1 MNMII
6 DEANREKHDNID
18 FTIIAAFTSESFV
31 IISTFVGSQLDDFQ
45 PIEIFLFPMSF
56 RIGEIGDKSSSNE
69 EAMLICIHL
78 KVAYQMVLHGTR
90 KGNEEGGKACP

>member
-18 FTIIAAFTSESFV
+18 LTMIAAFTSGSFV
-31 IISTFVGSQLDDFQ
+31 IMISTFVGSQLDDIH
-45 PIEIFLFPMSF
+45 PMETFLFPMSF
-56 RIGEIGDKSSSNE
+56 RIGEIGDKSSNE

-78 KVAYQMVLHGTR
+78 KVAYHGTAWKKER
-90 KGNEEGGKACP
+90 Q